1 MFFCLGSLRNTWNLP
16 KELYYEKKEIKRKK
30 KTTPH
35 KTKQES
41 EVERVVEEVNKTA
54 FKA

>member
-1 MFFCLGSLRNTWNLP
+1 M
-16 KELYYEKKEIKRKK
+16 KRKRLRGK
-30 KTTPH
+30 KKNTPH